1 MKIIITILIDS
12 PTAVRTN
19 FQQATGAG
27 ESLDGYLKHLEETIP
42 LRRIATEDDVANAVL
57 FLASDKSSFITGTN
71 VVVDGGNI
79 LI

>member
-1 MKIIITILIDS
+1 MIDS

-57 FLASDKSSFITGTN
+57 F
-71 VVVDGGNI
+71 
-79 LI
+79 